1 MIILRSTNT
10 NLGQQTLHEL
20 GVPLDAVDQIGETA
34 AMIASADGNIEMV
47 KLLHDMNADLTLC
60 GQFGTIMHC
69 ATRGGH
75 TKILEV
81 TFYVC

>member
-1 MIILRSTNT
+1 MIILRFTNT

-20 GVPLDAVDQIGETA
+20 GVPLDAMDKDGSTVAITA
-34 AMIASADGNIEMV
+34 CGKGNIEMV